1 MKKLFSCL
9 LIFSMF
15 ISLTGCR
22 TELDNAV
29 AIDDVPTVK
38 RLLSEGANV
47 NGTDPDQFSPLHYA
61 ALYGKTESAQLLIEK
76 GANINVKSDT
86 YGTPL
91 IVATYYGHKDFVK
104 FLLEKGANT
113 AITDAE
119 GKTALNYAVEY
130 QFVEIARML
139 KASSPAPPAMKA
151 APVVEQGGAGNSVRQ
166 AVKAAPAVEQGG
178 ADNPVQP
185 KTVSVAA
192 KSQPRAD
199 KINMAVFTFE
209 PANVEASSYS
219 LEIANLLINRL
230 KTIAFVRLTDRRD
243 LEDFLNAND
252 FRQNNNLENIIQIG
266 SSLGLGYII
275 SGRVEKKDSM
285 FIAHCQLINIG
296 EKKVIL
302 GQVIRAFGEANME
315 KEVAKFGDDVAQ
327 ALSR

>member
-9 LIFSMF
+9 LIFSML
-15 ISLTGCR
+15 ISLGGCR

-29 AIDDVPTVK
+29 AIDDITTVK

-47 NGTDPDQFSPLHYA
+47 NGTDPDHFSPLHYA
-61 ALYGKTESAQLLIEK
+61 ALYGKTESAQLLVEK
-76 GANINVKSDT
+76 GANINIKSET

-119 GKTALNYAVEY
+119 GKTALNYAEEY
-130 QFVEIARML
+130 QFTEIARML
-139 KASSPAPPAMKA
+139 KASSLTPPAVKA
-151 APVVEQGGAGNSVRQ
+151 APVAEQGGTGDSVQQ

-178 ADNPVQP
+178 AGDSIQP
-185 KTVSVAA
+185 KTVPVAE
-192 KSQPRAD
+192 KSQPKAS
-199 KINMAVFTFE
+199 KVNMAVFTFE
-209 PANVEASSYS
+209 SANVEASSYS
-219 LEIANLLINRL
+219 LEIANLLINKL

-243 LEDFLNAND
+243 LEDFLNDND
-252 FRQNNNLENIIQIG
+252 LRQNNNLENIIQIG

-275 SGRVEKKDSM
+275 SGSVQKKDSM

-302 GQVIRAFGEANME
+302 SQVIRAFGEANME
-315 KEVAKFGDDVAQ
+315 KEVAKFGDNVIQ
-327 ALSR
+327 AISR